1 MKITA
6 KSRLHSRMNSYLM
19 MLLIICLAGLLGWLS
34 TRYSLEMD
42 WTQTGRHT
50 LSDTSKEVLARM
62 PEQIEITAYAL
73 EEGNIRDAVKKIVG
87 RYQRVKPDIVLH
99 FINPVAVPDE
109 VRNLGITEP
118 IELVARYQGR
128 IENIKRFYNEE
139 AFSNALQR
147 LARDAEHWL
156 AFVKGHGERNPL
168 GKANHDLGSWVQH
181 LNNRGFRVQPI
192 NLANIQSVPENTR
205 TLIIAGP
212 QTNYLPGENA
222 LILDYIKRGG
232 NLLWLLD
239 PGDIHGLEPV
249 AETLSMQPQ
258 PGTIIDFAGKFTG
271 LDDPTIVL
279 ITESMFPPHAATN
292 KFLYTVFFP
301 SATAIQINANE
312 NWQFKSLLSTGKHT
326 WLETGELSGEVGFDE
341 ATDRRGPLELG
352 ISLEREV
359 EIENDDGEIITKQQ
373 RIIILGDGDFLS
385 NTYLENSGNLEL
397 GIRIINWLSSD
408 DDFISI
414 PARIARD
421 TNLELSPIASG
432 IIGFGFLIVLPL
444 SLLSLGM
451 TIWWRRR
458 RL

>member
-42 WTQTGRHT
+42 WTQTGRHS
-50 LSDTSKEVLARM
+50 LSDASREVLARM
-62 PEQIEITAYAL
+62 PEQIEITAYARK
-73 EEGNIRDAVKKIVG
+73 EGNIRDAVKKIVG
-87 RYQRVKPDIVLH
+87 RYQRVKSDIVLH
-99 FINPVAVPDE
+99 FVNHDAVPDE
-109 VRNLGITEP
+109 VRSLGITEP
-118 IELVARYQGR
+118 TELVARYQGR

-139 AFSNALQR
+139 TFSNALQR
-147 LARDAEHWL
+147 LARGAEHWL
-156 AFVKGHGERNPL
+156 AFVEGHGERNPL

-192 NLANIQSVPENTR
+192 NLANIRSVPENTH

-222 LILDYIKRGG
+222 LILEYIKRGG

-239 PGDIHGLEPV
+239 PGDINGLEPV

-258 PGTIIDFAGKFTG
+258 PGTIIDFAGRFIG

-279 ITESMFPPHAATN
+279 ITESMFPPHVVTN
-292 KFLYTVFFP
+292 KFPYTVFFP

-312 NWQFKSLLSTGKHT
+312 DWQLKSLLSTGNHT
-326 WLETGELSGEVGFDE
+326 WLETGELSGEVSFDE
-341 ATDRRGPLELG
+341 VADRRGPLDLG

-359 EIENDDGEIITKQQ
+359 EIENDDGEIFTRQQ
-373 RIIILGDGDFLS
+373 RMIVLGDGDFLS

-421 TNLELSPIASG
+421 TNLQLSPIASG